1 MLFEVFKLGLAG
13 VVSVRDSTDS
23 LVEIY
28 VTAASKSLSDRGIRF
43 TVTVFCIVRD
53 RLFLVQDFA
62 FLATAMCLLI
72 CFVTLKHVIVLCE
85 EQ

>member
-13 VVSVRDSTDS
+13 LVSVRDSTDS

-43 TVTVFCIVRD
+43 TVVCIVRD
-53 RLFLVQDFA
+53 RLFLVRDFA
-62 FLATAMCLLI
+62 FVATAMCLLI

-85 EQ
+85 KQ